1 MTSIYTGAIN
11 DLSLTRQTKGC
22 RLFLKKLADVDG
34 EGKVMMGE
42 VVVEEEEKDR
52 RREGLENGRTDIEL
66 FRYLTK
72 NDIINSIYRIRTQS
86 KICT

>member
-11 DLSLTRQTKGC
+11 DLSLTRRTKGGD
-22 RLFLKKLADVDG
+22 FFSESLADVEDVRN
-34 EGKVMMGE
+34 VMMGE

-72 NDIINSIYRIRTQS
+72 NDIINSIYRIRTQF